1 LRGYVPSTQTK
12 EKQMKDYEFTVT
24 FKAWVSADNES
35 NAVEKL
41 NEMLN
46 ILGDIDTGESAWDE
60 VEWSNAKEIE
70 ND

>member
-1 LRGYVPSTQTK
+1 
-12 EKQMKDYEFTVT
+12 MKDYEFTVT